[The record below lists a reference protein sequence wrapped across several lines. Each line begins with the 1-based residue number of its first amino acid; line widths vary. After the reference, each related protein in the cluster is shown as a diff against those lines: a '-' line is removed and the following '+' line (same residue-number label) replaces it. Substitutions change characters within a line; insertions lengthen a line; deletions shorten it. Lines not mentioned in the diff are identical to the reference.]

1 MLYIAA
7 EFIPP
12 QPLSLARHKVSR
24 RSQTM
29 GCIRRLIIRLQKVEI
44 HEEIE
49 TLRHKS
55 SEVV

>member
-1 MLYIAA
+1 MLHIAA
-7 EFIPP
+7 EFFPP
-12 QPLSLARHKVSR
+12 QPLSLARQKVSR